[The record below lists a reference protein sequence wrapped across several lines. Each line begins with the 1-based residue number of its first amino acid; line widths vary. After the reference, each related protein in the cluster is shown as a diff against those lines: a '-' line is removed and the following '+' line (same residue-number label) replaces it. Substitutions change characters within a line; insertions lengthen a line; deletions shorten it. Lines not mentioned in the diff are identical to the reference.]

1 MPAPAFSRDCA
12 VAPSIRRR
20 QRALAH
26 AQPFPSS
33 RHDYH
38 SSTEAR
44 IRQVRPPTG
53 SIAHTDRQQRSDDR
67 PGRARVR
74 DGSGRAE
81 RQAGRAGALPRCAN
95 NRCGAAARPALDLC
109 NRCRAAIRRT
119 AARPPLGLLHRCAQL
134 VHHESAS
141 VSPRMR
147 ATRTSRDDQR
157 AGPQARRLRGQIPAA
172 RGPSSA
178 LRRARPHRKLAQL
191 VHHESASVSTR
202 NSPSIPMLRMGPLAG
217 HPRHYIRSIIA
228 LPNPEQLTCV
238 EPGIR
243 RAKS

>member
-74 DGSGRAE
+74 DGWVAPSGR
-81 RQAGRAGALPRCAN
+81 RDGPVLPRCAN
-95 NRCGAAARPALDLC
+95 NRCGAAGRPALDLC
-109 NRCRAAIRRT
+109 NRCGATIRRT
-119 AARPPLGLLHRCAQL
+119 AARPPHRPP
-134 VHHESAS
+134 
-141 VSPRMR
+141 SPMR
-147 ATRTSRDDQR
+147 ATGTPRVGLSHAGHENFARRPACGPASPPPSRSDPR
-157 AGPQARRLRGQIPAA
+157 CAGPLFRAAA
-172 RGPSSA
+172 R
-178 LRRARPHRKLAQL
+178 
-191 VHHESASVSTR
+191 
-202 NSPSIPMLRMGPLAG
+202 
-217 HPRHYIRSIIA
+217 YIRSIIA